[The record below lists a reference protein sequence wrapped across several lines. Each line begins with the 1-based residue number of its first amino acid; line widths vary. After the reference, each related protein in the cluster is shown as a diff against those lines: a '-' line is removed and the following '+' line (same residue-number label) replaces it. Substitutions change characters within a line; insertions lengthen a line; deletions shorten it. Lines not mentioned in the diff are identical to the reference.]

1 MEAEGSTIRAAV
13 TSKHGGPEAITI
25 EERPLPSPG
34 PGEVRVRVRACALNH
49 LDVWVRRGLPGS
61 RFHVPIIGGADISGE
76 ISALGEGVTDIAHG
90 QGVMVLPGVSCWS
103 CPRCDAGEDHLC
115 RSYGIL
121 GESQD
126 GGLAEEIVV
135 SSRGVVPTPE
145 RLSWEEA
152 AALSLS
158 MLTAW
163 HMLVGRAALRS
174 GETILVHGGASG
186 VGSSAIQIAKHLG
199 ATVIATAG
207 SESKL
212 EAARSLGADHTIH
225 YGEEDFVA
233 RVKELTSRRGAD
245 VIFEHVGGEV
255 FERSLR
261 CLAWAGR
268 LVTCGATAGGTAQV
282 DLRHLF
288 FKSQSLLGSTMGN
301 RAEYLELV
309 RLYEAGHFRPLIHDV
324 LPLEKVGE
332 AHRLLEERQAIG
344 KVVIRL

>member
-1 MEAEGSTIRAAV
+1 MEPEKTSIRAAV
-13 TSKHGGPEAITI
+13 VREHGGPEVLTI
-25 EERPLPSPG
+25 EELPLPSPG

-49 LDVWVRRGLPGS
+49 LDLWVRRGLPGAP
-61 RFHVPIIGGADISGE
+61 FHLPIIGGSDIAGE
-76 ISALGEGVTDIAHG
+76 VSALGEGVTG
-90 QGVMVLPGVSCWS
+90 FTQGEEVMVLPGVSCWS
-103 CPRCDAGEDHLC
+103 CSQCDMGNDHLC

-121 GESQD
+121 GESRD

-135 SSRGVVPTPE
+135 PE
-145 RLSWEEA
+145 RNIVAKPDRLSWEEA

-163 HMLVGRAALRS
+163 HMLVSRAQVQS
-174 GETILVHGGASG
+174 GETVLVHGGASG
-186 VGSSAIQIAKHLG
+186 VGSSAIQIAKYLG

-207 SESKL
+207 SDAKL
-212 EAARSLGADHTIH
+212 EAAAGLGADHTVH

-233 RVKELTSRRGAD
+233 RVKELTNRRGAD

-268 LVTCGATAGGTAQV
+268 LVTCGATAGGSAKV
-282 DLRHLF
+282 NLRHLF
-288 FKSQSLLGSTMGN
+288 FKSQSLLGSTMGS
-301 RAEYLELV
+301 RAEYLKLVEL
-309 RLYEAGHFRPLIHDV
+309 YDAGHFQPLIHEV
-324 LPLEKVGE
+324 LPLERVGD

-344 KVVIRL
+344 KVVLRP